1 MGAVA
6 PMNTVMAAAAEDP
19 SKLETDKIPAQKWEG
34 VCEIPTLP
42 EEKETPS
49 SVRM

>member
-19 SKLETDKIPAQKWEG
+19 SKLETGKIPAQKWEG

-42 EEKETPS
+42 EEEETPS